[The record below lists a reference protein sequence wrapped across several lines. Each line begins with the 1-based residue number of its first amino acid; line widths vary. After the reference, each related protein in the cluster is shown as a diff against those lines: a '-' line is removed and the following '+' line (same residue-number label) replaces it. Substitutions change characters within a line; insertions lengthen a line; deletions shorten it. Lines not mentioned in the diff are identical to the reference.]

1 MKIRFLVALLT
12 AFSLGACGSIGQTPT
27 PLPTVVLENPS
38 TSTQI
43 RAGVTA
49 SGIVVPAAE
58 AQLAFGLAGI
68 VKELHAAAGGQ
79 VHQGDTLAELD
90 GTAYRLELDEAV
102 RTVRELTSP
111 ASVAAAAQA
120 VAAAQQEADK
130 AQKKVVGLS
139 YPRASDAFIRNLEG
153 EIELTKEKLARA
165 SDDYD
170 RVSWRAEDDPE
181 RAAALVAMTRAQ
193 IDLNQLIANLNWYT
207 GKPSSVDV
215 SLTQANLVA
224 ANAALQEARWYL
236 AALKGEPVPEEAT
249 GSRLAGLEQ
258 ARDDISAAEAKLEAT
273 RLIAPISGTV
283 IDVNVIPGEFAA
295 LGEVLIVISDV
306 DRLQVETTDLSERD
320 VATVHIGQPT
330 TVHVDALNQDVSGRV
345 SAISPVAD
353 TVGGDVVYR
362 TTVELDSLPPGIL
375 AGMSVEVLFNPTQ

>member
-1 MKIRFLVALLT
+1 MRTRLLVTLLT

-27 PLPTVVLENPS
+27 PLPTIVLENPS
-38 TSTQI
+38 TSTQL

-49 SGIVVPAAE
+49 SGFVVPAAE
-58 AQLAFGLAGI
+58 AHLGFGLAGL
-68 VKELHAAAGGQ
+68 VEEVHVAAGDQ
-79 VHQGDTLAELD
+79 VQPGDLLAELD
-90 GTAYRLELDEAV
+90 SAAYHLELDEAV

-111 ASVAAAAQA
+111 AATAAAAQA
-120 VAAAQQEADK
+120 VATAQQEADK

-181 RAAALVAMTRAQ
+181 RAAALVAMTQAQ

-215 SLTQANLVA
+215 SLTQANLDA

-236 AALKGEPVPEEAT
+236 AALNGEAIPAEAT
-249 GSRLAGLEQ
+249 GSRMAELEQ
-258 ARDDISAAEAKLEAT
+258 ARDDVVAAQTKLKTT
-273 RLIAPISGTV
+273 RLVSPISGAV
-283 IDVNVIPGEFAA
+283 IQVDVVPGEYAA
-295 LGEVLIVISDV
+295 LGEVLFVISDV
-306 DRLQVETTDLSERD
+306 DRLRVETTDLSERD
-320 VATVHIGQPT
+320 VATVQIGQST
-330 TVHVDALNQDVSGRV
+330 TVHVDALNKDVSGRV

-353 TVGGDVVYR
+353 TVGGDVVYK